1 MSIFNRSARSPET
14 KAIMKFKEL
23 LNGTLEDA
31 NVEFRKARDKRDS
44 LQKLRKQNSARIQFA
59 SKEDLV
65 KEELEIDS
73 KFVTEKIYI
82 QKKLAHRL
90 RLVADEIEKESF

>member
-1 MSIFNRSARSPET
+1 MLNRSARSPET
-14 KAIMKFKEL
+14 KAIKEFKEL

-44 LQKLRKQNSARIQFA
+44 LQKLRQQNSARIQFA

-65 KEELEIDS
+65 KEELDIDS
-73 KFVTEKIYI
+73 EFVTEKRYL

-90 RLVADEIEKESF
+90 RLVADEIEKGSF